1 MRAAIDHPRRQT
13 RANGTNRSGG
23 DHRGRRRPRANARQG
38 YPTKIS
44 QDYGDPFK
52 PYPCNH
58 FTHAGVDAALRL
70 RAQGLAP
77 ADVTAIELGV
87 AKPVLRTIAEPPEAK
102 ARPASG
108 YHAAFS
114 GPYTVAAALLGG
126 GLGVS
131 HEDFT
136 DAAARDP
143 RRLAL
148 AALVRCVEDERC
160 SASFPHAFPAV
171 LRVTTRTGEELEARV
186 EVNRGGP
193 GNPLS
198 DEELARKFHDNAVRS
213 LPEERAAELAARTLA
228 LPDAQSV
235 EDLTAL
241 LTSAGER

>member
-1 MRAAIDHPRRQT
+1 MAHDGSAGVSPEGWLPDRVSVGALT
-13 RANGTNRSGG
+13 RA
-23 DHRGRRRPRANARQG
+23 
-38 YPTKIS
+38 
-44 QDYGDPFK
+44 F
-52 PYPCNH
+52 
-58 FTHAGVDAALRL
+58 
-70 RAQGLAP
+70 
-77 ADVTAIELGV
+77 
-87 AKPVLRTIAEPPEAK
+87 PPELVD
-102 ARPASG
+102 RI
-108 YHAAFS
+108 
-114 GPYTVAAALLGG
+114 VAT
-126 GLGVS
+126 
-131 HEDFT
+131 T
-136 DAAARDP
+136 DTREL
-143 RRLAL
+143 LAL

-213 LPEERAAELAARTLA
+213 LPEERAAEIAARTLA

>member
-1 MRAAIDHPRRQT
+1 MQPLHPR
-13 RANGTNRSGG
+13 G
-23 DHRGRRRPRANARQG
+23 RGRRP
-38 YPTKIS
+38 
-44 QDYGDPFK
+44 
-52 PYPCNH
+52 
-58 FTHAGVDAALRL
+58 AA
-70 RAQGLAP
+70 AQGLAP

-213 LPEERAAELAARTLA
+213 LPEERAAEIAARTLA

>member
-1 MRAAIDHPRRQT
+1 M
-13 RANGTNRSGG
+13 
-23 DHRGRRRPRANARQG
+23 
-38 YPTKIS
+38 
-44 QDYGDPFK
+44 
-52 PYPCNH
+52 
-58 FTHAGVDAALRL
+58 
-70 RAQGLAP
+70 
-77 ADVTAIELGV
+77 
-87 AKPVLRTIAEPPEAK
+87 
-102 ARPASG
+102 
-108 YHAAFS
+108 
-114 GPYTVAAALLGG
+114 
-126 GLGVS
+126 S

-136 DAAARDP
+136 DAARDP

-213 LPEERAAELAARTLA
+213 LPEELAARTLA